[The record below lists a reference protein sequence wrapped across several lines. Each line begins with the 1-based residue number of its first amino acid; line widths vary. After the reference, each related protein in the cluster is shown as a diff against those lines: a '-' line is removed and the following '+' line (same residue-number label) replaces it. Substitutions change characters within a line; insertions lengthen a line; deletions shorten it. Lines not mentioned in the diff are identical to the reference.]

1 MDTVRKFF
9 MAKSYSFNRTPTP
22 LVVSAK
28 IFMYPFYNLEYLIND
43 YMPLFSV
50 SMKYY
55 SMLVP
60 KQAAQLHELII
71 GPITIN
77 VFLID
82 L

>member
-1 MDTVRKFF
+1 
-9 MAKSYSFNRTPTP
+9 
-22 LVVSAK
+22 
-28 IFMYPFYNLEYLIND
+28 MYPFYNLEYLIND